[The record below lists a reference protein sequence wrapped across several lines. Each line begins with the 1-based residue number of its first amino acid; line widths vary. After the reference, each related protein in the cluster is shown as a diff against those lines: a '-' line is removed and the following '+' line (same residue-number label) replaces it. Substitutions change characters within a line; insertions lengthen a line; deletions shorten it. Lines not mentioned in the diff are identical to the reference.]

1 MQLINTHHF
10 SVATVAVL
18 QTVVQAH
25 KRHIHTLYT
34 PPVLLTRQTYN
45 SKIQSDQLTSRNL
58 TMRGHERM
66 AQIIRKVC

>member
-25 KRHIHTLYT
+25 KRHTLYT
-34 PPVLLTRQTYN
+34 PSVLLTGQTYN
-45 SKIQSDQLTSRNL
+45 SKIQSDQLTSRNP